1 MEKLKK
7 GVDKTTPIRYNI
19 IIKGKQTDQR
29 KKRGSKMTNYE
40 MKKDIFTNMVANGY
54 HMDENRIE
62 EICKDDFYKVEMIEN
77 WRQKFF
83 KYLNE
88 E

>member
-1 MEKLKK
+1 
-7 GVDKTTPIRYNI
+7 
-19 IIKGKQTDQR
+19 
-29 KKRGSKMTNYE
+29 MTNYE

-62 EICKDDFYKVEMIEN
+62 EICKDDFYKVEMIES